1 MSQPYAMQKSRGKK
15 QIDGSIEYIFKFME
29 QRIKVEIWIAGA
41 TNIRFTGIIR
51 GFDEWMNF
59 VLDQA
64 VEINVKTNKQTP
76 LGRILLKGDTI
87 CLLHILD
94 PHSLK

>member
-1 MSQPYAMQKSRGKK
+1 MSQPFAMQKSRGKK
-15 QIDGSIEYIFKFME
+15 QIEGSIEYIFKFME
-29 QRIKVEIWIAGA
+29 QRVKVEIWI
-41 TNIRFTGIIR
+41 TNSLNVRYTGIIR

-87 CLLHILD
+87 CLLHIID
-94 PHSLK
+94 PNSLK